1 MRQVRPRA
9 PDMAAWEE
17 SLLGMDTEVLLALAR
32 NYVGAIRSPWDKRT
46 VVSRLV
52 AFAKKPETVE
62 AMLELFDSAD
72 VAIACTILL
81 AGPLSDGELRALFR
95 AEIKAFDLGV
105 KIANLEDRLV
115 LFRMREARVT
125 RFAVNPL
132 LSEGLAPFLRD
143 PRSILGG
150 GSAPSPLAA
159 STRASSAGQTQE
171 ALSPLVAALGLFSF
185 VFHNPGAVKRDGSLS
200 KKAQARLSA
209 IVPEAALVPE
219 RYAALLK
226 AFVETGILTR
236 SDGEGDFDADAE
248 AFGALLERHGGGL
261 PFRLALGLSLPRGG
275 SAGAVEDLASVVAE
289 ALESLPR
296 GLGLP
301 EAGLARW
308 MGMATLGF
316 DPAFDTDALVLAL
329 SSLGM
334 IELRGGEFFLA
345 REAGEDEDEGG
356 VPRPQLVP
364 DGAHLLRVLPE
375 AGTKARWLA
384 ARIARP
390 ARLGLVWELELDR
403 DSIREAFASG
413 LEAKEIVESLATFSV
428 RPLPQSLAF
437 SIESWEKEFRSTRLF
452 HGWVLVCDDR
462 RRTIVEGRPDIS
474 ALVKERLGPGVY
486 LLEAGELEDFAPTLA
501 AAGIE
506 VPPPIRPHAHP
517 RSILASP
524 QRSVSEDEG
533 DRNFAGTLV
542 PRRPRIVFALSSIA
556 EGKEAAT
563 RRLDPEARLARL
575 RAALAE
581 RERSDDHAAEK
592 GRELAD
598 RIEARLVVDESQL
611 DRADVTPVRIEAGG
625 LDYGG
630 KTRLAE
636 RAIASPG
643 DRLEIKYQL
652 PGGDPETVV
661 VRPVRLQKTD
671 RGLVLEGEDL
681 AAGTPVR
688 VPLGAASMVRRLRA
702 TPFGDER

>member
-17 SLLGMDTEVLLALAR
+17 GLLGMDTEVLLALAR

-46 VVSRLV
+46 VVSRLA
-52 AFAKKPETVE
+52 AFAKRPETVE
-62 AMLELFDSAD
+62 AMLDLFDSAD

-81 AGPLSDGELRALFR
+81 AGPLTDGELRALFR

-132 LSEGLAPFLRD
+132 LNEALAGFLRD

-150 GSAPSPLAA
+150 GSASRTSPYAP
-159 STRASSAGQTQE
+159 SAGQAQE

-209 IVPEAALVPE
+209 IVPEAVLFPE
-219 RYAALLK
+219 RYSALLK
-226 AFVETGILTR
+226 SFVETGILTR

-248 AFGALLERHGGGL
+248 AFGVLLERHGGGL

-334 IELRGGEFFLA
+334 IELRGGDFFLT
-345 REAGEDEDEGG
+345 RESGEEEDEGG
-356 VPRPQLVP
+356 VSRPQLVP

-375 AGTKARWLA
+375 AGIQARWLA

-390 ARLGLVWELELDR
+390 SRLGLVWELELDR

-413 LEAKEIVESLATFSV
+413 LEAKEIVESLAKFSV

-452 HGWVLVCDDR
+452 HGWVLVCDER

-474 ALVKERLGPGVY
+474 ALVKEGLGPGVY
-486 LLEAGELEDFAPTLA
+486 LLEAGELEDFASTLA

-517 RSILASP
+517 RSVLSSSP
-524 QRSVSEDEG
+524 RSISAEEWQRNVS
-533 DRNFAGTLV
+533 GTLG
-542 PRRPRIVFALSSIA
+542 PRRSKISFDPSSIA
-556 EGKEAAT
+556 EGDGAAP
-563 RRLDPEARLARL
+563 RRLDPEARLSRL

-581 RERSDDHAAEK
+581 RERSDDRAAER

-598 RIEARLVVDESQL
+598 RIEARLVVDEAQL
-611 DRADVTPVRIEAGG
+611 DRADVTPVRVEAGS